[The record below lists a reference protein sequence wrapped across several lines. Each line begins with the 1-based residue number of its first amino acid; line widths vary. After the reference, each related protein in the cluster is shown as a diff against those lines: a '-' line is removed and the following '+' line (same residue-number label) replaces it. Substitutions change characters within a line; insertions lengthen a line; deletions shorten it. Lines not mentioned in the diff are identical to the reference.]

1 MTGKSLAASASN
13 RFFRFALAISL
24 IGNFVYDWRRYARH
38 SFVYG
43 RRSRENRRALIHIL
57 AHSIEHGMA
66 LPTPR
71 RGYGKEKA
79 ASLLDKIK
87 AYLADHGA
95 DRSVT
100 MALKALDA
108 YVAFQRKDGV
118 DVEALSLELDQLEQR
133 YGYRGDGCAGG
144 VETLTAV
151 AVKEAASF
159 DFDRFMRMRHSVRQ
173 YTDQPVDL
181 EVIRQAVANAQRSPS
196 VCNRQTCRVYAITR
210 PDEIRRVLAFQ
221 SGNAGFT
228 HEVGVLFVITANIE
242 HLNLIGERYQGWID
256 GGIFAMALALS
267 LHAKGLGAC
276 CLNWS
281 VTAERDRAMRRCV
294 GIPDGELVITM
305 MSAGHL
311 KPEFSVPVSQR
322 KPLEDV
328 LVIDPALS

>member
-1 MTGKSLAASASN
+1 MTGKSLVTSASD
-13 RFFRFALAISL
+13 RFSRFTSAISL

-57 AHSIEHGMA
+57 AHSIEHGMS
-66 LPTPR
+66 LPAPR
-71 RGYGKEKA
+71 RGYGKEKS
-79 ASLLDKIK
+79 ASLLDKTK
-87 AYLADHGA
+87 SYLADYGS

-118 DVEALSLELDQLEQR
+118 DVDPLAAELDRLEQI
-133 YGYRGDGCAGG
+133 YGYRSDGSAGG
-144 VETLTAV
+144 AETLTA
-151 AVKEAASF
+151 AEVKEAASF

-173 YTDQPVDL
+173 YTDEPVDIEL
-181 EVIRQAVANAQRSPS
+181 IRQAVANAQRSPS

-210 PDEIRRVLAFQ
+210 PDEICRVLAFQ

-228 HEVGVLFVITANIE
+228 HEVGVLFIITANIE

-281 VTAERDRAMRRCV
+281 VTAERDRAMRHCV
-294 GIPDGELVITM
+294 GIPDSELVITM

-311 KPEFSVPVSQR
+311 KQEFSVPASQR
-322 KPLEDV
+322 KLLEDV
-328 LVIDPALS
+328 LVVDPVLS